1 MSEKLQTRTI
11 TTCLACGAEKL
22 EPLAMK
28 YVWREHEFPA
38 GSCPWCGMRSL
49 TVQPV
54 GETLASMYSA
64 EYFEV
69 DFRCGRADANSF
81 DEAAWRA
88 ENAGLLD
95 AFEKYKGGGR
105 LLEIGCASGWLLKH
119 AAERGW
125 KVTGVE
131 YSADAAAHAQQLGV
145 DVHVGALEDAKLP
158 AGGFDLVYMGDV
170 LEHVPDCRDT
180 SERVAALL
188 APGGH
193 FYLRGPI
200 TTNTLARQ
208 LALQAYATL
217 GRSITLREPPY
228 HLWEFTPTSLRRLM
242 KQVGL
247 KVVEMR
253 ESKIAPGSAGGRKR
267 GLQRSL
273 MAAIDGLNVP
283 LTNAF
288 NAWGDR
294 VVMVAEK
301 PKG

>member
-1 MSEKLQTRTI
+1 MSAPFETRTL
-11 TTCLACGAEKL
+11 THCLACGAEKL
-22 EPLAMK
+22 QRLPMR
-28 YVWREHEFPA
+28 YTWRGHDFPA
-38 GSCPWCGMRSL
+38 GECPWCGMRSL

-95 AFEKYKGGGR
+95 QFERYRGGGR

-125 KVTGVE
+125 QVTGVE
-131 YSADAAAHAQQLGV
+131 YSAEAATHARSLGV
-145 DVHVGALEDAKLP
+145 TVHVGGLEDAKLEP
-158 AGGFDLVYMGDV
+158 GAFDLVYMGDV

-180 SERVAALL
+180 SARVAELL

-193 FYLRGPI
+193 FFVRGPI

-208 LALQAYATL
+208 LALQVYGLL
-217 GRSITLREPPY
+217 GRDLVLAEPPY
-228 HLWEFTPTSLRRLM
+228 HLWEFTPSSLRRLM
-242 KQVGL
+242 QKVGL
-247 KVVEMR
+247 EVVEMR
-253 ESKIAPGSAGGRKR
+253 ESKIPPGSARGRKR
-267 GLQRSL
+267 GLQRAVMS
-273 MAAIDGLNVP
+273 AIDALNVP
-283 LTNAF
+283 LTNAL

-294 VVMVAEK
+294 VVMVARK
-301 PKG
+301 PKD